1 VLPVVSGRLPYN
13 SLSGAACTET
23 ATGHHNLQHTA
34 RFGWLPSTCNCCG
47 QGEITLAVSVDHDSL
62 LLSLIRSL
70 DCFFA
75 FEVLDTVSYA
85 QP

>member
-1 VLPVVSGRLPYN
+1 MHWIWI
-13 SLSGAACTET
+13 AM
-23 ATGHHNLQHTA
+23 GHHKLQHTA
-34 RFGWLPSTCNCCG
+34 RFWLPSTCKCCG
-47 QGEITLAVSVDHDSL
+47 QGEITLAVSVDHDLL
-62 LLSLIRSL
+62 LLSLVRNL